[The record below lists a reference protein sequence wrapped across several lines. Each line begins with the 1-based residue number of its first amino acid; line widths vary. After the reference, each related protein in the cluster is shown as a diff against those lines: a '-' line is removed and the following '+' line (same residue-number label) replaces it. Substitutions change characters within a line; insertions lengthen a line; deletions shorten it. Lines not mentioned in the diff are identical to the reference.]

1 MIRFIS
7 ALLVAASLL
16 SAPVQAASAGAQTAP
31 AMTAQDLDTFYAGL
45 MPYALHRADIPGG
58 VLVIVKDGKI
68 LFAKG
73 YGYADIK
80 TKRPVDPATTI
91 FRPGSVSKLF
101 TWTAVMQL
109 VQAGKIDLDADVN
122 KYIDFTIP
130 PYDGKPVTM
139 RNLMTHS
146 AGFEESVRDLLD
158 DTKAQ
163 VLPIDVYLKRRLPT
177 RIFPPGEVIAYS
189 NYGATLAGYIVQRIS
204 GEKFEDYIAKNIFT
218 PLGML
223 HLSFVQPL
231 PPNLAPLMATGYLNA
246 SEGKT
251 KPFEYVDTA
260 PAGSSSS
267 TGIDMAHFMLAYLD
281 GGTYNGY
288 QMLKPATIKEM
299 WTPQVAPEK
308 GLPSFDLGFY
318 QDDFN
323 GLPIIG
329 HGGDTV
335 AFHSDLH
342 LIPTKGIGIFVSFN
356 SPGKEGAVEDVRNN
370 LFKLFLNR
378 YYPYTPKDEATVAN
392 PQKDAARVAGWYES
406 SRRVERALAF
416 VYTLAQSN
424 VTANPDGTI
433 EVSALKNAAGEPFKW
448 REVAPLRYR
457 QVGGYAYVVFGTDA
471 NGNVISWSTDYY
483 NQVSVEQ
490 RVTGLRTQASIKLLL
505 TICASI
511 IVLSL
516 LIRLG
521 AWIARRRL
529 KLRLNL
535 SKGENWLHAVARIG
549 AIAFLVVL
557 IGWPVLLSSEDA
569 ILSASLPG
577 NMLILYVV
585 GVIAVIGAI
594 AMIAEA
600 VIRVLRGPGGWLVRI
615 GEILV
620 ALAALYAIWFLF
632 AMQFVNFVTNF

>member
-73 YGYADIK
+73 YGYADVK

-146 AGFEESVRDLLD
+146 AGFEESVRDLLV

-204 GEKFEDYIAKNIFT
+204 GEKFEDYIAKHIFT

-223 HLSFVQPL
+223 HSSFVQPL

-342 LIPTKGIGIFVSFN
+342 LIPTKGIGFFVSFN

-378 YYPYTPKDEATVAN
+378 YYPYTPKDEATVAD

>member
-146 AGFEESVRDLLD
+146 AGFEESVRDLLV

-204 GEKFEDYIAKNIFT
+204 GEKFEDYIAKHIFT

-223 HLSFVQPL
+223 HSSFVQPL

-342 LIPTKGIGIFVSFN
+342 LIPTKGIGFFVSFN

-424 VTANPDGTI
+424 VTANPNGTI

>member
-146 AGFEESVRDLLD
+146 AGFEESVRDLLV

-204 GEKFEDYIAKNIFT
+204 GEKFEDYIAKHIFT

-223 HLSFVQPL
+223 HSSFVQPL

-342 LIPTKGIGIFVSFN
+342 LIPTKGIGFFVSFN

-557 IGWPVLLSSEDA
+557 VGWPMLLSSEGA
-569 ILSASLPG
+569 ILSPSLPG